1 MDYLVLDCETTVFA
15 KGNPYSIQNKL
26 CLVGLKPPEQRHHPE
41 IHIKNL
47 EYSDHSYKNN
57 LEILQELIYETKLLV
72 LFNAKFDLAWLRRY
86 SIDFS
91 HCRVW
96 DCQLVHFI
104 LSAQGHTMPSLNE
117 VATYHNI
124 PGKLDKVK
132 ELWDNGLDTTEI
144 PLDIL
149 TEYLIQDLTI
159 TEQVYLLQKEIVQKQ
174 SVQMQ
179 NLISLSNQDLLVLL
193 EMEWN
198 GIKMDFLGMKQA
210 SIIIKQQINTIEKGL
225 NDYFLGCGIP
235 SYCLNY
241 NSNDCLSAILY
252 GGTIQEVIRLL
263 NGEYQSGEKKG
274 LPRFKLEVIE
284 HVLPRRVE
292 PPRGS
297 ELKKAGFFSTNE
309 ETLRNIKARKEDR
322 LLLDKILELSKLEK
336 LNGTYYEGLA
346 KLHLERDQEDNY
358 LHGQFNQCIARTG
371 RLSSSSPNLQNLP
384 PEMDNY
390 IVTRF

>member
-1 MDYLVLDCETTVFA
+1 METTTFA
-15 KGNPYSIQNKL
+15 KGSPYARQNKL
-26 CLVGLKPPEQRHHPE
+26 CLVGLCWEQG
-41 IHIKNL
+41 NCL
-47 EYSDHSYKNN
+47 SYDVEYSDHSYQKILEQVQHLVNQTN
-57 LEILQELIYETKLLV
+57 LLI

-86 SIDFS
+86 NINFS

-117 VATYHNI
+117 VAASHNI

-159 TEQVYLLQKEIVQKQ
+159 TEQVYLLQKEIVQKLP
-174 SVQMQ
+174 VQMQ

-193 EMEWN
+193 EMECN
-198 GIKMDFLGMKQA
+198 GIKMDFPGMTEA
-210 SIIIKQQINTIEKGL
+210 SIIIKQQIETIKGEL
-225 NDYFLGCGIP
+225 NGYFLGCGIP
-235 SYCLNY
+235 AYCLNY
-241 NSNDCLSAILY
+241 SSNDCLSAILY
-252 GGTIQEVIRLL
+252 GGTIPEVIRHP
-263 NGEYQSGEKKG
+263 NGEFQSGEKKG
-274 LPRFKLEVIE
+274 LPRFKLELRE

-297 ELKKAGFFSTNE
+297 ELKKAGYFSTNE
-309 ETLRNIKARKEDR
+309 ETLRNIKAKKEDR

-336 LNGTYYEGLA
+336 LTSTYYEGLA
-346 KLHLERDQEDNY
+346 KLHTERDQEDSY

-384 PEMDNY
+384 PDMDNY
-390 IVTRF
+390 ITTRF

>member
-1 MDYLVLDCETTVFA
+1 MDYLVLDCETTIFA
-15 KGNPYSIQNKL
+15 KGSPYARQNKL
-26 CLVGLKPPEQRHHPE
+26 CLVGILSEHFASFTFD
-41 IHIKNL
+41 I
-47 EYSDHSYKNN
+47 EYSDHSYQSQLYN
-57 LEILQELIYETKLLV
+57 LQEEINQTKLLI

-86 SIDFS
+86 NIDFS

-117 VATYHNI
+117 VTTHHNI

-132 ELWDNGLDTTEI
+132 ELWDNGLDTPEI

-149 TEYLIQDLTI
+149 TEYLRQDLTI
-159 TEQVYLLQKEIVQKQ
+159 TEQVYLLQKEIVQKFP
-174 SVQMQ
+174 VQMQ
-179 NLISLSNQDLLVLL
+179 NLVSLSNQDLLVLL

-198 GIKMDFLGMKQA
+198 GIKMDFLGMTEA
-210 SIIIKQQINTIEKGL
+210 SIIIKQQIETIKGEL
-225 NDYFLGCGIP
+225 NGYFLGCGIP
-235 SYCLNY
+235 AYCLNY
-241 NSNDCLSAILY
+241 SSNDCLSAILY
-252 GGTIQEVIRLL
+252 GGTIPEVIRHP
-263 NGEYQSGEKKG
+263 NGEFQSGEKKG
-274 LPRFKLEVIE
+274 LSRFKLELRE

-297 ELKKAGFFSTNE
+297 ELKKPGFFSTNE
-309 ETLRNIKARKEDR
+309 ETLRNIKAKKEDR

-336 LNGTYYEGLA
+336 LNSTYYEGLA
-346 KLHLERDQEDNY
+346 KLHTERDQENSY

-384 PEMDNY
+384 PEIDNY
-390 IVTRF
+390 IITRF